1 MFFETREV
9 DGETVITPI
18 GCVFVLI
25 TLPFWVVIGLL
36 SPVFR
41 LIWGGS
47 SSDYKTKPLS
57 EETVKRRHKRFFT
70 KIAAQPEEFWSTE
83 VQYTETEI
91 PKRSGGTRMLSIP
104 SDSLKA
110 LQKHLA
116 NGLEAEL
123 GHRIH
128 KTANAYI
135 KGRNTITNAVPHLG
149 CTVLI
154 KLDIK
159 DFFPSV
165 TREMIEPIISDFALR
180 EPKAI
185 ERLLDIC
192 VNDNGL
198 PQGAPTSPILS
209 NLLMRDFDVA
219 AYRFADLMSASYTR
233 YADDLTFS
241 LEEDDPAAARKIV
254 GAVRSMLAEQGFELN
269 EKPKKLNILR
279 GHQAQ
284 QVCGITLNSG
294 KPTISKKQ
302 RRKIRAARHAI
313 ENGRSASMS
322 LGSVEGWESYISYFG
337 KLQIQNTAEV
347 EL

>member
-18 GCVFVLI
+18 GCAFVLI
-25 TLPFWVVIGLL
+25 TLPFWIVIGLL

-41 LIWGGS
+41 WLFGS
-47 SSDYKTKPLS
+47 SSSSHRDKALS
-57 EETVKRRHKRFFT
+57 DETVKRRHKRFF
-70 KIAAQPEEFWSTE
+70 KKLNLEPEEFWSTE
-83 VQYTETEI
+83 LHYAITEI
-91 PKRSGGTRMLSIP
+91 PKRSGGTRTLSIP
-104 SDSLKA
+104 SDSLKG

-116 NGLEAEL
+116 KAFDAEL
-123 GHRIH
+123 GHRVH

-165 TREMIEPIISDFALR
+165 TREMIEPIISDFALS

-192 VNDNGL
+192 VTDQGL

-209 NLLMRDFDVA
+209 NLVLRDFDIA
-219 AYRFADLMSASYTR
+219 AYQFADSISAKYTR

-241 LEEDDPAAARKIV
+241 LLEDDPAAARKIV
-254 GAVRSMLAEQGFELN
+254 GAVRGMLAKQGFDLN
-269 EKPKKLNILR
+269 EKSNKLKILR
-279 GHQAQ
+279 AHQAQ

-302 RRKIRAARHAI
+302 RRKVSAALHAI
-313 ENGRSASMS
+313 EKGRSSSMTI
-322 LGSVEGWESYISYFG
+322 EQAKGWQAYISFVS
-337 KLQIQNTAEV
+337 QQSS
-347 EL
+347 

>member
-1 MFFETREV
+1 MFFETREA

-18 GCVFVLI
+18 GCAFVLI
-25 TLPFWVVIGLL
+25 TLPFWIVIGLL
-36 SPVFR
+36 SPVFSW
-41 LIWGGS
+41 LFGGS
-47 SSDYKTKPLS
+47 SGTHRAETLSD
-57 EETVKRRHKRFFT
+57 ETVKRRHKRFF
-70 KIAAQPEEFWSTE
+70 KKLNVEPEEFWSTE
-83 VQYTETEI
+83 IHYAVTEI
-91 PKRSGGTRMLSIP
+91 PKRSGGTRTLSIP
-104 SDSLKA
+104 SDSLKV

-116 NGLEAEL
+116 RAFDAEL
-123 GHRIH
+123 GHRVH

-135 KGRNTITNAVPHLG
+135 KGRNTITNALPHLG
-149 CTVLI
+149 CSVLI

-165 TREMIEPIISDFALR
+165 TREMIEPIISDFVFR

-209 NLLMRDFDVA
+209 NLVLRDFDVA
-219 AYRFADLMSASYTR
+219 AYQFADSMSATYTR

-254 GAVRSMLAEQGFELN
+254 GAVRSMVAEHGFELN
-269 EKPKKLNILR
+269 EKASKLNILR

-294 KPTISKKQ
+294 KPTISRKQ
-302 RRKIRAARHAI
+302 RRKVRAARHAI
-313 ENGRSASMS
+313 ENGRPVSMS
-322 LGSVEGWESYISYFG
+322 LASVEGWESYIIYVDQRSA
-337 KLQIQNTAEV
+337 QT
-347 EL
+347 